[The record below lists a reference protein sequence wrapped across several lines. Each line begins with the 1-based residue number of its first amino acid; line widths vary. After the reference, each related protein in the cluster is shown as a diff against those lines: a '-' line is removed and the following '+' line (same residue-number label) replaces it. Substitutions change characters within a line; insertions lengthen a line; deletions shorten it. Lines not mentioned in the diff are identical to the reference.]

1 MNLVKH
7 KMWFVLSLLLQCLWC
22 SVSAFSVG
30 NYSLHYKG
38 RVLNEHDRLNLP
50 SPIHGK
56 HYVIDGFPFNGEPM
70 GHVRLHYLEDVV
82 DLVVVVDAQYTHTG
96 FKKPSMAID
105 TEAQWFQYHDDLGK
119 VLKIIIHKFP
129 VDMNSTEVV
138 PDTVDGERSSKAWSR
153 ENYQRNIISE
163 VLLKHLPEESTY
175 VLLSMDCDEI
185 PRKESIPQFVANYS
199 QLHEGVK
206 LYMMFFYYSFKWIKG
221 GPWDKAIVVSDQFVR
236 KYPETGLNTFRTK
249 LITTV
254 NNSWDQGWHCSYCF
268 SPTKILNKMKS
279 VAESFVFGPDKVTLN
294 WVTHCVNEGIDILGR
309 GGGDVMTVYDGK
321 RGLPACKKCHVYHS
335 YE

>member
-1 MNLVKH
+1 MLLL
-7 KMWFVLSLLLQCLWC
+7 FVLIACHLCWCCFALFAGNVTLL
-22 SVSAFSVG
+22 
-30 NYSLHYKG
+30 YKG
-38 RVLNEHDRLNLP
+38 KILSDKDRLVLP
-50 SPIHGK
+50 NAIHGK
-56 HYVIDGFPFNGEPM
+56 HFVIDAFPFNGEPM
-70 GHVRLHYLEDVV
+70 GHLRLHYLEEVV
-82 DLVVVVDAQYTHTG
+82 DLVVVVDAWYTHTG
-96 FKKPSMAID
+96 YLKPGLAVEND
-105 TEAQWFQYHDDLGK
+105 AQWFQSHDEQGK
-119 VLKIIIHKFP
+119 LLTIIINKFP
-129 VDMNSTEVV
+129 VDMNSSVVV

-153 ENYQRNIISE
+153 ENYQRNIIGE
-163 VLLKHLPEESTY
+163 VLLKHMPEDATY

-185 PRKESIPQFVANYS
+185 PRKESIPEFIANYS

-236 KYPETGLNTFRTK
+236 KYPETGLNLFRTK

-254 NNSWDQGWHCSYCF
+254 NNSLDHGWHCSYCF

-279 VAESFVFGPDKVTLN
+279 VAEAFVFGPDKVTLS